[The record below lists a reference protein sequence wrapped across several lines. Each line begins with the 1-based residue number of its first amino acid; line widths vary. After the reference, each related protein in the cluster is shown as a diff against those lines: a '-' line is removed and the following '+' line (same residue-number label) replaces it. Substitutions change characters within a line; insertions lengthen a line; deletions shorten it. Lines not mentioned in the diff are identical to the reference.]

1 MNRFQPDS
9 QEQQPQVTE
18 QQTPQQSSPI
28 TRNLE
33 LQQCDVDQLAI
44 LQLRMKDVRHT
55 NRDKAV
61 NDLIDQVLNFLNQD
75 DIKNNL
81 REICLFVMWKLE
93 RLILKPK
100 SGDVKRSLA
109 VKILKRLFH
118 DDEHICGLFIDSLMH
133 DHKQVGRFGRVGL
146 KVFRYFV
153 KNE

>member
-1 MNRFQPDS
+1 MNRL
-9 QEQQPQVTE
+9 QEHHPQAEEPQEATVETQEPQQPATLYMSQYDVN
-18 QQTPQQSSPI
+18 Q
-28 TRNLE
+28 LE
-33 LQQCDVDQLAI
+33 I
-44 LQLRMKDVRHT
+44 LQLRLKDVRHL

-81 REICLFVMWKLE
+81 RQICLFVMWKLE
-93 RLILKPK
+93 RIILKPK
-100 SGDVKRSLA
+100 AGDVKRSLA

-133 DHKQVGRFGRVGL
+133 DHKQVGKIRRLGL

>member
-1 MNRFQPDS
+1 MNRLQPVS
-9 QEQQPQVTE
+9 QDQQPQATE
-18 QQTPQQSSPI
+18 PSQLQETKPSLQ
-28 TRNLE
+28 

-44 LQLRMKDVRHT
+44 LQLRMKDVRHS

-61 NDLIDQVLNFLNQD
+61 NEIIDQVLNFLNHD
-75 DIKNNL
+75 DIKDNL

-100 SGDVKRSLA
+100 SGDVKRGLA

-133 DHKQVGRFGRVGL
+133 DHKQIGRVGRFGL

>member
-1 MNRFQPDS
+1 MRD
-9 QEQQPQVTE
+9 
-18 QQTPQQSSPI
+18 
-28 TRNLE
+28 
-33 LQQCDVDQLAI
+33 A
-44 LQLRMKDVRHT
+44 RHS

-61 NDLIDQVLNFLNQD
+61 NELIDQVLNFLNHD
-75 DIKNNL
+75 DIKDNL

-100 SGDVKRSLA
+100 SGDVKRGLA

-118 DDEHICGLFIDSLMH
+118 DDEHICGLFIDSLMY
-133 DHKQVGRFGRVGL
+133 DHKQIGRVGRFGL

>member
-1 MNRFQPDS
+1 MNRLQSVS
-9 QEQQPQVTE
+9 QDQQPQAIE
-18 QQTPQQSSPI
+18 PSQPQPPQASQP
-28 TRNLE
+28 LQ

-44 LQLRMKDVRHT
+44 LQLRMRDARHS

-61 NDLIDQVLNFLNQD
+61 NELIDPVLNFLNHD
-75 DIKNNL
+75 DIKDNL

-100 SGDVKRSLA
+100 AGDVKRGLA

-118 DDEHICGLFIDSLMH
+118 DDEHICGLFVDTLMH
-133 DHKQVGRFGRVGL
+133 DHKQVGRLGRAGL

>member
-1 MNRFQPDS
+1 MNRLQTVSED
-9 QEQQPQVTE
+9 QQPQATE
-18 QQTPQQSSPI
+18 PSQPQPPQASQP
-28 TRNLE
+28 LQ

-44 LQLRMKDVRHT
+44 LQLRMKDVRHS

-61 NDLIDQVLNFLNQD
+61 NELIDQVLNFLNHD
-75 DIKNNL
+75 DIKDNL

-100 SGDVKRSLA
+100 AGDVKRGLA

-118 DDEHICGLFIDSLMH
+118 DDEHICGLFVDSLMH
-133 DHKQVGRFGRVGL
+133 DHKQVGRLGRAGL

>member
-1 MNRFQPDS
+1 MNRLQPVS
-9 QEQQPQVTE
+9 QDQQPQATE
-18 QQTPQQSSPI
+18 PSQLQETKPSLQ
-28 TRNLE
+28 

-44 LQLRMKDVRHT
+44 LQLRMKDVRHS

-61 NDLIDQVLNFLNQD
+61 NELIDQVLNFLNHD
-75 DIKNNL
+75 DIKDNL

-100 SGDVKRSLA
+100 SGDVKRGLA

-133 DHKQVGRFGRVGL
+133 DHKQIGKFGRVGL

>member
-28 TRNLE
+28 ARNLE

-133 DHKQVGRFGRVGL
+133 DHKQVGRLGRVSL

>member
-1 MNRFQPDS
+1 MNRLLEHRQQATEPQAIEEP
-9 QEQQPQVTE
+9 QEPQHPETLDIK
-18 QQTPQQSSPI
+18 QSDV
-28 TRNLE
+28 NQLE
-33 LQQCDVDQLAI
+33 I
-44 LQLRMKDVRHT
+44 LQHRLKDVRHL

-93 RLILKPK
+93 RIILKPK
-100 SGDVKRSLA
+100 AGDVKRSLA

-118 DDEHICGLFIDSLMH
+118 DDENICGLFIDSLMH
-133 DHKQVGRFGRVGL
+133 DHKQVGKIKRLGL

>member
-1 MNRFQPDS
+1 MNRLQPVS
-9 QEQQPQVTE
+9 QDQQPQATE
-18 QQTPQQSSPI
+18 PSQPQETKPLQ
-28 TRNLE
+28 

-44 LQLRMKDVRHT
+44 LQLRMKDVRHS

-61 NDLIDQVLNFLNQD
+61 NELIDQVLNFLNHD
-75 DIKNNL
+75 DIKDNL

-100 SGDVKRSLA
+100 SGDVKRGLA

-118 DDEHICGLFIDSLMH
+118 DDEHICGLFIDSLMY
-133 DHKQVGRFGRVGL
+133 DHKQIGRVGRFGL